1 MKGKAKVLL
10 YSERAHFYHRYRV
23 RGAKDVIFYSLPD
36 HPEYFSELVNMVE
49 VAPESR
55 GSVTV
60 LFHKYDSLQLGRV
73 VGVRK
78 AKSMLQAPGDSFM
91 IA

>member
-1 MKGKAKVLL
+1 M
-10 YSERAHFYHRYRV
+10 
-23 RGAKDVIFYSLPD
+23 IFYSLPD